1 MADALILETTFLVDL
16 ERELA
21 KGGDGP
27 AQRFLAAHAEHRLF
41 ITPTIAGELA
51 AGTSLAD
58 RARWEGF
65 LSPFR
70 VLPITRDVSWEYGR
84 ASRYLRQNGAMIGSN
99 DLWIAAVA
107 VANGVPVV
115 TRNTRHYRR
124 VPGLDVR
131 GYSTES

>member
-1 MADALILETTFLVDL
+1 MEDALILETTFLIDL
-16 ERELA
+16 GRELA
-21 KGGDGP
+21 RGGDGP
-27 AQRFLAAHAEHRLF
+27 AQRFLASHATHRLF

-58 RARWEGF
+58 RARWEDF

-70 VLPITRDVSWEYGR
+70 VLPITGEVSWEYGR
-84 ASRYLRQNGAMIGSN
+84 VSRYLRQNGAMIGGN

-124 VPGLDVR
+124 VPGLDVK
-131 GYSTES
+131 GYSTGG

>member
-1 MADALILETTFLVDL
+1 MSWLP
-16 ERELA
+16 
-21 KGGDGP
+21 GP
-27 AQRFLAAHAEHRLF
+27 VS
-41 ITPTIAGELA
+41 PT
-51 AGTSLAD
+51 
-58 RARWEGF
+58 ARWEGF

-70 VLPITRDVSWEYGR
+70 VLPITGDVSWEYGR

-107 VANGVPVV
+107 VAHGVPVV

-131 GYSTES
+131 SYSTDG